1 MNIKK
6 KLGIIMMASLMC
18 VCTGCASSVAD
29 NTETYFSTVGSTL
42 NTWFANNSEKE
53 SGGEKST
60 DKIKLDTPGEFTL
73 DENGNY
79 SFIGVENAD
88 YYLVYFC
95 APDAV
100 NDGDAFLYSSDA
112 LKAEGEG
119 GESYEGNIDDL
130 LRYGYGEYL
139 VKVFAFPSVNDSQHE
154 MSMAATTGYSCSGEQ
169 DAPVIDYL
177 WNTFDD
183 TVEVQ
188 LSNID
193 TYTYQCYPDTVDVTF
208 INTEDASDVT
218 VITMEDLSPE
228 HNTLVSD
235 NLKKGTTYNITAVSK
250 SSSAYVLNSE
260 SDVADVADNVTFA
273 DTNVMSENYLYTDG
287 IARASFSYPQ
297 VCENFDLENA
307 GAMNELGVSL
317 KFTFTATPT
326 TAGTGCAYSYIV
338 AGDCRPFSFEDGTLD
353 LYTDGTFL
361 MCQNSEMP
369 PQGPSTIQGIWKDNG
384 DGTAT
389 LSFNHA
395 TLTTSVD

>member
-1 MNIKK
+1 MSAKK
-6 KLGIIMMASLMC
+6 KIGVVKMASLLC

-29 NTETYFSTVGSTL
+29 NTNTYFSQVNSTL
-42 NTWFANNSEKE
+42 NTWFVSNRTKNDGEE
-53 SGGEKST
+53 SSGKA
-60 DKIKLDTPGEFTL
+60 KLDAPADFTL

-79 SFIGVENAD
+79 SFTGVENAD

-100 NDGDAFLYSSDA
+100 NDEDAFLYSSDA
-112 LKAEGEG
+112 LKADGNG
-119 GESYEGNIDDL
+119 GEIYEGNVDDL
-130 LRYGYGEYL
+130 LQYGYGEYL
-139 VKVFAFPSVNDSQHE
+139 VKVFAFPDMNDNEHSVS
-154 MSMAATTGYSCSGEQ
+154 AAASTSFSCSGNQ

-193 TYTYQCYPDTVDVTF
+193 TYTYQSYPDRVEVTF
-208 INTEDASDVT
+208 INSEDANDVT
-218 VITMEDLSPE
+218 VITMEDLSPDN
-228 HNTLVSD
+228 NTLVSGD
-235 NLKKGTTYNITAVSK
+235 LKKGTTYDITAVSK
-250 SSSAYVLNSE
+250 SDSEYVLNSV
-260 SDVADVADNVTFA
+260 SDMTDVAEGITFD
-273 DTNVMSENYLYTDG
+273 DTNVMSENYYYTDG
-287 IARASFSYPQ
+287 IARASFSYLE

-307 GAMNELGVSL
+307 GAMNEPGVSV

-326 TAGTGCAYSYIV
+326 VANAGCAYSYIV

-369 PQGPSTIQGIWKDNG
+369 PEGPSTIQGIWKDNG